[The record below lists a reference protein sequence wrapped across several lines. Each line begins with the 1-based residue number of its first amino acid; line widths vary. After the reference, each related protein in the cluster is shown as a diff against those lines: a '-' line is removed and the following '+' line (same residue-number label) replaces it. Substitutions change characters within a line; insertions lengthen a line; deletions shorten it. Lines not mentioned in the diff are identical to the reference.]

1 MSREISKRLG
11 NLERAMPE
19 VRIPKPLTNNHR
31 AALVAIQALVVAIE
45 LGEFQSGQDPLH
57 ALYRGIEK
65 AHEHS
70 DRVTRL
76 RYGFARRLDH
86 ARCKA
91 LNGSD
96 SVAVPLD
103 WFERSRAFLKHPAA
117 EAAMPVLL
125 NLYFEDPDF
134 TAADSDTNRMTVIS
148 DNGVERYLRAD
159 RVGTEMPPS
168 GWRGQGIIF
177 DCAA

>member
-1 MSREISKRLG
+1 
-11 NLERAMPE
+11 MPE
-19 VRIPKPLTNNHR
+19 VRIPKPLTDNHR
-31 AALVAIQALVVAIE
+31 AALVALQALVVAIQ
-45 LGEFQSGQDPLH
+45 LGEFKSGENPLH

-70 DRVTRL
+70 DRVTCF

-86 ARCKA
+86 ARCIA

-103 WFERSRAFLKHPAA
+103 WFERSRAFLEHPAA
-117 EAAMPVLL
+117 EEAMPVLL
-125 NLYFEDPDF
+125 NLYFEHPDF

-148 DNGVERYLRAD
+148 NNGVERYLRPD
-159 RVGTEMPPS
+159 RVGAEMPPS

-177 DCAA
+177 NCAA

>member
-1 MSREISKRLG
+1 MTRDLSRRLG
-11 NLERAMPE
+11 SLERAMPE
-19 VRIPKPLTNNHR
+19 VRNWKPLTDKHR
-31 AALVAIQALVVAIE
+31 ATLVALQALIVAIQ
-45 LGEFQSGQDPLH
+45 LGDFQSGENPLH

-86 ARCKA
+86 ARCIA
-91 LNGSD
+91 LNGAD

-117 EAAMPVLL
+117 EEAMPVFLS
-125 NLYFEDPDF
+125 LYFQHPDF
-134 TAADSDTNRMTVIS
+134 TTDGSDTDRMTVIE
-148 DNGVERYLRAD
+148 DDGVERYLRPD
-159 RVGTEMPPS
+159 RVGTLMPPVE
-168 GWRGQGIIF
+168 WRGQGLTNS
-177 DCAA
+177 CAV